1 VLKPTHDADAAS
13 ILFNLPGYR
22 VLSVHRQ
29 DEGHRQVLV
38 ETEESEGACPA
49 CGVLTS
55 RVQARPMQ
63 QVKDLPCGGGPVTLL
78 VRKRRYVCA
87 EELCPRRTFTEATD
101 QLPARARLTTRL
113 AGAVV
118 NALRVEPRAVSG
130 VAAQHELSWTTTMR
144 LVSSTV
150 DVDGHADYRHVR
162 RLGVDEHR
170 FRRVRYVREADTG
183 ATTRV
188 EPWSIVFTDLDTGA
202 ILDVVDGRR
211 GKTVTDWVKARPRW
225 WRRRVRLVA
234 IDMSAEFRAAIRK
247 VLPKAKISTDHWHVI
262 RLANE
267 MVTTVRRRRA
277 WEVHGRRGRQVDSPW
292 RYRKLLTCAG
302 DRLSVRQRER
312 LGTILDADI
321 ELAVAWGIKEHV
333 RQLMAARDTASFQ
346 RGWAALEKAV
356 RATRLPEPA
365 TLFATLCKWRR
376 ELLTF
381 CRTRITNARTEAAN
395 LTAKTFKRVGRG
407 YRNHD
412 NYRCRIMA
420 YTTSPKAA

>member
-1 VLKPTHDADAAS
+1 MLKPTHDADAAS

-22 VLSVHRQ
+22 VLSVHR
-29 DEGHRQVLV
+29 DDDGHRQVLV
-38 ETEESEGACPA
+38 ESEEAEGACPS

-55 RVQARPMQ
+55 RVQARPRQ
-63 QVKDLPCGGGPVTLL
+63 RVKDLPCGGGPVTVL
-78 VRKRRYVCA
+78 VRKRRYVCT
-87 EELCPRRTFTEATD
+87 EDLCPRKTFTEVTD

-118 NALRVEPRAVSG
+118 NALAVEPRAVSG
-130 VAAQHELSWTTTMR
+130 VAAGHELSWTTTMR
-144 LVSSTV
+144 LVATTI

-162 RLGVDEHR
+162 HLGVDEHR
-170 FRRVRYVREADTG
+170 FRRVRYVRDTESG

-188 EPWSIVFTDLDTGA
+188 EPWSVVFTDLDTGA

-225 WRRRVRLVA
+225 WRRRIRLVA

-247 VLPKAKISTDHWHVI
+247 VLPKAKISVDHWHVI

-277 WEVHGRRGRQVDSPW
+277 WEIHGRRGRQVDTPW

-302 DRLSVRQRER
+302 DRLTVRQRAR
-312 LGTILDADI
+312 LQNILDTDV
-321 ELAVAWGIKEHV
+321 ELAIAWGIKEHV
-333 RQLMAARDTASFQ
+333 RQLMAARDTSSFQ
-346 RGWAALEKAV
+346 RAWAALEKAV
-356 RATRLPEPA
+356 RATRLPEPR
-365 TLFATLCKWRR
+365 TLFTTLSRWRR

-381 CRTRITNARTEAAN
+381 CRTRTTNARTEAAN